1 MNKDRTAYWREYA
14 RKNAAKRKATKAA
27 YRARNKAEIAAY
39 ARAYRIE
46 KHEQIKA
53 KRAGV
58 SRAKKQIIAEKPVE
72 KSARMQAIRER
83 FAAFRARKQEGDE

>member
-1 MNKDRTAYWREYA
+1 MSADRTAYWREYA
-14 RKNAAKRKATKAA
+14 RKNAEKRKATKAA

-58 SRAKKQIIAEKPVE
+58 KRAKREIIAEKPVE
-72 KSARMQAIRER
+72 KSARLQAIRER
-83 FAAFRARKQEGDE
+83 FVAFRARRQEGDE